1 MVFAPLSLPDTC
13 HDELR
18 YGYVIRYTSWFSA
31 GVHDGRSMSCEEKT
45 RLTARYEAATT
56 RFCEAVTELN
66 QKMGTSAKAEYDHLA
81 RVANELRLNSEQV
94 RASAWAA
101 PRRSSLLNRLIY
113 QSDEAWSHGATELA
127 PSKWHALRFRSAFEA
142 GFGRV

>member
-31 GVHDGRSMSCEEKT
+31 GVHDGRSLSCQEKT

-81 RVANELRLNSEQV
+81 RVANELRLNSEQA
-94 RASAWAA
+94 RLALEQTSPFISAEPSYIPKRWSME
-101 PRRSSLLNRLIY
+101 PWSYRIGSL
-113 QSDEAWSHGATELA
+113 
-127 PSKWHALRFRSAFEA
+127 
-142 GFGRV
+142 